1 MPPIQHSSFNP
12 RPGYDLGLI
21 GGALL
26 NIRDAFGIG
35 DVASEAIVGA
45 AKFGAFFGTF
55 LGGAAMLKYGRRRA
69 IALDSLFFIVGP
81 LLMAASGGVA

>member
-1 MPPIQHSSFNP
+1 M
-12 RPGYDLGLI
+12 I

-35 DVASEAIVGA
+35 DFASEAIVGA

-81 LLMAASGGVA
+81 LVMAASAGVA